1 MRVRQDEIVYQE
13 TQSSDKTSKT
23 WDLKYKDP
31 ISALYLEFEATNGTT
46 SNKGNFIS
54 DVITKVE
61 IVEGST
67 PLYSLSQ
74 IELEAL
80 AFYKMKQA
88 PVLFPSEHASGQ
100 QRHGVHLLFGRYL
113 NDKMFAFDPTRYNNP
128 QLKITWDLGA
138 VTAVSATTAFAT
150 GTLKISAI
158 AKVMEELAAPP
169 SFLSA
174 REVETFTMATTGS
187 HRTEMYN
194 DYPWRLLMLK
204 SYLQQKDINECIDH
218 ITLNCDAGKFKP
230 LDNRYVA
237 QLDAEA
243 LAQFGLCV
251 FKHDIF
257 QHHQSA
263 FREINNKENHG
274 RWATFADAN
283 GYIVNVEYE
292 WSSEGKLDILTNA
305 GATLGTDV
313 KLTGMEAGH
322 APHATLPIPFGIM
335 DDPDTWFD
343 ATKYGKID
351 LYSYAPSSGAAGV
364 SSVVLEQV
372 RPNGQ

>member
-1 MRVRQDEIVYQE
+1 MRTREHEIVYQE

-23 WDLKYKDP
+23 WDLKYTDP
-31 ISALYLEFEATNGTT
+31 ITALYLEFEAVNGTT

-54 DVITKVE
+54 DIITKVE
-61 IVEGST
+61 IVEGSK

-74 IELEAL
+74 IELESL
-80 AFYKMKQA
+80 FFYKTKKA
-88 PVLFPSEHASGQ
+88 PVLFPSEHGSGI
-100 QRHGVHLLFGRYL
+100 QRHGVYILFGRYL
-113 NDKMFAFDPTRYNNP
+113 KDRQFAFNCAMYKNP
-128 QLKITWDLGA
+128 QLKISWDLGA
-138 VTAVSATTAFAT
+138 VQTVSATTAFAT
-150 GTLKISAI
+150 GTLKITAVAI
-158 AKVMEELAAPP
+158 VMEDTPVPTL
-169 SFLSA
+169 FLSA
-174 REVETFTMATTGS
+174 REVDTFTMVTSGS
-187 HRTEMYN
+187 KRVEMYT

-204 SYLQQKDINECIDH
+204 SYLQQKDIDECIERIKLD
-218 ITLNCDAGKFKP
+218 CDAGKFVP
-230 LDNRYVA
+230 FDNRYVK

-243 LAQFGLCV
+243 LAEFGLCV

-257 QHHQSA
+257 QKHQSA

-292 WSSEGKLDILTNA
+292 WSSEGKLDILSNA
-305 GATLGTDV
+305 GVALASDV

-322 APHATLPIPFGIM
+322 APHATVPIPFGVM
-335 DDPDTWFD
+335 EDPETWFN

-351 LYSYAPSSGAAGV
+351 LYLYAPSSGAAGV